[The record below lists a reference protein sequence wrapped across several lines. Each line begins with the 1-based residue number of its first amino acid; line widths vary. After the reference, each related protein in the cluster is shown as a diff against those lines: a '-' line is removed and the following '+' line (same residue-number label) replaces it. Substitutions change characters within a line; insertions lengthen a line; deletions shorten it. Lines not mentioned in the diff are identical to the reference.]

1 MSLSQRLLASLTVLL
16 VLAPALFP
24 KTAVAHGSVSAEEDL
39 CAIKIGYFKAHFK
52 IYVPQESG
60 RDDYCEDIP
69 AVGESVFI
77 MEYLHSG
84 LGEIPVD
91 FRIIRDVTGMGTF
104 ARWEDVQAIDDL
116 DAVTVFYQP
125 PAVIPDVFTVMY
137 NFDNEPG
144 DYIGIVTAMP
154 PDRSEAYTAV
164 FPFEVGFT
172 GFGYWPVI
180 VFLVAA
186 LQFQLLVY
194 ERPTVASTS
203 RGATDGCSGEPVVIS
218 TLTHSTWRW
227 IVLLAAAAAL
237 IRPADAEEE
246 VLSREGLYRLAFMPE
261 LQPVVINRLHRWTL
275 QLTDKEG
282 QARR

>member
-1 MSLSQRLLASLTVLL
+1 MKRFHRLLASLTVML
-16 VLAPALFP
+16 VLSLALFP
-24 KTAVAHGSVSAEEDL
+24 EQALAHGSVSAEEDL

-52 IYVPQESG
+52 IYVPEETG

-104 ARWEDVQAIDDL
+104 ARWDDVQDIDDL
-116 DAVTVFYQP
+116 DAATVFYQP

-137 NFDNEPG
+137 HFDQPG

-172 GFGYWPVI
+172 GFGYWPLI

-186 LQFQLLVY
+186 LQFNY
-194 ERPTVASTS
+194 WFM
-203 RGATDGCSGEPVVIS
+203 SG
-218 TLTHSTWRW
+218 R
-227 IVLLAAAAAL
+227 
-237 IRPADAEEE
+237 
-246 VLSREGLYRLAFMPE
+246 LSRRRRAGLT
-261 LQPVVINRLHRWTL
+261 VV
-275 QLTDKEG
+275 QDKLS
-282 QARR
+282 